1 MQMGVEGKVSVE
13 LSPAAWQR
21 RQHPGEPGT
30 RVYPSLPRPSLD
42 PGLSFPWK
50 SPLPSFTC

>member
-1 MQMGVEGKVSVE
+1 MQMGVERRVSVE
-13 LSPAAWQR
+13 LSSAACQR

-30 RVYPSLPRPSLD
+30 RVCLSLPRPSLD